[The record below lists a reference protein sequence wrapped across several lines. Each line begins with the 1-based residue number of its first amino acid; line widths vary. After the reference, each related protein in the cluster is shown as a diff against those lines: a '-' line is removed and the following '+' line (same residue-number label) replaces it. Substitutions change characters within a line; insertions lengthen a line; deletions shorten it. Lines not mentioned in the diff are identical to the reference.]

1 MKERKEEPSIVMLYP
16 RQRLSVIVGALPC
29 WHIKLFSMLNKEVFG
44 GTGQVDS
51 H

>member
-51 H
+51 Y